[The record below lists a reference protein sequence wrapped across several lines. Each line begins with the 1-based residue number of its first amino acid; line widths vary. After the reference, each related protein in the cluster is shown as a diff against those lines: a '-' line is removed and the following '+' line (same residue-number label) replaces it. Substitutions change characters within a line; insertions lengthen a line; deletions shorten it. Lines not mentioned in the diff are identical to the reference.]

1 MASDQTLTRIQ
12 LCTGLLCRGDG
23 VLLVRCTYDG
33 EPLPLW
39 VLPGGRQ
46 EQGETIADAVVREF
60 REEASLHVRPE
71 TLAYVS
77 ESIDKR
83 RGLHVVNCT
92 FYVREED
99 PHAVPRSADPKVTD
113 VRFVPSLKALDL
125 LSADVLRIPVEIA
138 LSMALTTEP
147 RQQYFAF
154 DGDDVAVP
162 FFGRPPGAIE
172 A

>member
-1 MASDQTLTRIQ
+1 M
-12 LCTGLLCRGDG
+12 CTGLLRRGDD
-23 VLLVRCTYDG
+23 VLLVRCKYDG

-46 EQGETIADAVVREF
+46 EPGETIAGAVVREF
-60 REEASLHVRPE
+60 REETSLLVKPE
-71 TLAYVS
+71 SLAYVS
-77 ESIDKR
+77 ESIDRR

-99 PHAVPRSADPKVTD
+99 THAAPRSNDRKVTD
-113 VRFVPSLKALDL
+113 VRFVPGPKALDL
-125 LSADVLRIPVEIA
+125 LSADVLRIPVSIA
-138 LSMALTTEP
+138 LSMALNDEP

-154 DGDDVAVP
+154 DDDAVEVP
-162 FFGRPPGAIE
+162 FFGRPAGAIE